1 MIDKNLPPDQYASS
15 ITPRPMPVMTLFP
28 GAQTPRESAFLS
40 QKSLDMKQTS
50 LVNISKGGKRSHGKQ
65 SHGKQSHGKQ
75 SHGKQSHGK
84 QRTKY
89 YKNRGG
95 ATGDT
100 VVIPSLTVDY
110 PNAGDIH
117 QTHQKV
123 VQSLMQNQANAQM
136 DSNVKLK
143 GGKCIKLF
151 GNKKTNKRG
160 GTVWGC
166 YSGGIKKTRRK
177 SKKSKKSRKK

>member
-1 MIDKNLPPDQYASS
+1 MIDKNLPPDQYANS

-50 LVNISKGGKRSHGKQ
+50 LVNISKGGKRSRGKR
-65 SHGKQSHGKQ
+65 SRGKRSRGKRR
-75 SHGKQSHGK
+75 S
-84 QRTKY
+84 KY

-95 ATGDT
+95 ASSDT

-143 GGKCIKLF
+143 GGRCIKLF

-177 SKKSKKSRKK
+177 SKKSKKSRKSRKSRKK